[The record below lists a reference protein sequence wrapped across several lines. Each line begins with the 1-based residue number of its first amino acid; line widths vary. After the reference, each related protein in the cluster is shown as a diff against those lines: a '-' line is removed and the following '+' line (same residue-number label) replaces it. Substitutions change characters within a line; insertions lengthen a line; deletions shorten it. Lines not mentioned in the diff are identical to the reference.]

1 MFDFFR
7 RKKKEKVKTQIA
19 PFESLR
25 SAVILIDSTDPDWGQ
40 ARIKASVFYKAY
52 GIKGENWYIDLSK
65 RDKDDPLATP
75 LDKSIL
81 REDAKW
87 KRGLPATE
95 RLGRLIEES
104 PDILISLFGT
114 MNPQV
119 ERIFS
124 ESKAKF
130 KVARNLADPSLAD
143 ILIEDTP
150 EATLSQ
156 EDSLDYI
163 IRCLKKIQ

>member
-1 MFDFFR
+1 MFNFFR
-7 RKKKEKVKTQIA
+7 KKKKEKVKTQIA
-19 PFESLR
+19 PFDSLR
-25 SAVILIDSTDPDWGQ
+25 SAVILIDATDPDWGQ
-40 ARIKASVFYKAY
+40 ARIKSSVFYKVY
-52 GIKGENWYIDLSK
+52 NIKGENWYIDLSK

-75 LDKSIL
+75 LEKSIL

-87 KRGLPATE
+87 RRGLPATE
-95 RLGRLIEES
+95 RLGRLIEET
-104 PDILISLFGT
+104 PDILISLFKT

-130 KVARNLADPSLAD
+130 KVARSLADPSLAD

-150 EATLSQ
+150 EASLSQ